1 MSVQIAVQ
9 WLSVLLGISEVKL
22 DYMVIQYLIF
32 KETIILLFIATALFL
47 FSQTVHKS
55 SNFSTTQ
62 YLLLSITSLWF

>member
-55 SNFSTTQ
+55 SNFSTTLPTIVF
-62 YLLLSITSLWF
+62 YIGLAL